1 MLMWREAKLILAEP
15 ARDRRGDHIFFVS
28 MAVAIAATVVIAF
41 TTSFL
46 RTDLATKLDSTWVQ
60 AHVTTFGA
68 WILLFFAQTVLIAS
82 HRADIHRRVGIFG
95 AGLAGVMIALTV
107 GAALG
112 AFWTSQPRP
121 GFEALVYFTAP
132 HVDMIAFTIF
142 VTAGLLLRNR
152 PDTHKRL
159 MLLATISL
167 LDAVSERLPVI
178 GHGGKYAHFAVQDMF
193 VMAGIVYDLV
203 SRERINP
210 AYIWGGFIILLLPPA
225 AVVIFTVVIPG
236 Q

>member
-1 MLMWREAKLILAEP
+1 MLMWREAMLILAKP
-15 ARDRRGDHIFFVS
+15 AIDRRGDNIFFVS
-28 MAVAIAATVVIAF
+28 MAVAIAATVVFAF

-46 RTDLATKLDSTWVQ
+46 RTDLATKLNFTWVQ
-60 AHVTTFGA
+60 AHVATFGA
-68 WILLFFAQTVLIAS
+68 WILLFFTQTVLVAS
-82 HRADIHRRVGIFG
+82 DRVDIHRRVGIFG
-95 AGLAGVMIALTV
+95 ACLAGVMIALTV

-121 GFEALVYFTAP
+121 GFEALVYFTVP

-210 AYIWGGFIILLLPPA
+210 AYIWGGLIILLLPPA
-225 AVVIFTVVIPG
+225 AVVIFTAVIPG